1 MKRSSRICAPL
12 WLGSPVDGTLSA
24 CIGRRIPLG
33 PTAEGWGLRW
43 PSLGESF
50 VRQEPVT
57 NLIAEAFPGTI
68 LLALTALAFALVVGI
83 PMGLF
88 ATRNPGGVFDR
99 VVVGGS
105 VLGMSA
111 PSFFAAVLI
120 GYLFAVQWGA
130 WTGLPLTGSLWDLDE
145 EGRQVVSGVI

>member
-1 MKRSSRICAPL
+1 MRARFGLDRPWTERYLHA
-12 WLGSPVDGTLSA
+12 LGDL
-24 CIGRRIPLG
+24 IPLG
-33 PTAEGWGLRW
+33 PTTEGWGLRW

-57 NLIAEAFPGTI
+57 NLIAEALPGTI

-120 GYLFAVQWGA
+120 G
-130 WTGLPLTGSLWDLDE
+130 
-145 EGRQVVSGVI
+145 